1 MVIYQPEGP
10 FKRLPFPHI
19 GACAVGVTAFTARPV
34 KQAAGGETNPV
45 FPPGKKWMLTTI
57 IGV

>member
-45 FPPGKKWMLTTI
+45 FPPGKN
-57 IGV
+57 GC